1 MNRDDAHF
9 FDIFD
14 AIYRAS
20 SLRHAADQ
28 CEWK

>member
-20 SLRHAADQ
+20 SLRHTADLR
-28 CEWK
+28 K